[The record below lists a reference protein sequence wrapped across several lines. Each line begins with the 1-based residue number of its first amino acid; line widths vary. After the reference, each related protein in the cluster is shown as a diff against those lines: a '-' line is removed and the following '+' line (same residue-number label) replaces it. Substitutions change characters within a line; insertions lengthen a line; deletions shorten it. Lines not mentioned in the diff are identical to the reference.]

1 MKLSDQQAIFTKNV
15 VCLIYYLIDALGWKV
30 VIGEVWRREVT
41 QKWLFKKGWTKTL
54 NSDHRHK
61 LAVDL
66 FVWIEGIFLDNA
78 KENKEVMKSAGDYW
92 KELHPKNYWGGD
104 YKKFVDINHFGMNR
118 IKEGT

>member
-15 VCLIYYLIDALGWKV
+15 VCLIYYLIDVLGWKV

-54 NSDHRHK
+54 NSDHRYK

-66 FVWIEGIFLDNA
+66 FVWIEGIFLNNA

-92 KELHPKNYWGGD
+92 KTLNKQNYWGGD
-104 YKKFVDINHFGMNR
+104 YKTFCDINHFGMKR
-118 IKEGT
+118 IKEGN

>member
-15 VCLIYYLIDALGWKV
+15 VCLIYYLIDALGWKI
-30 VIGEVWRREVT
+30 VIGEVWRREIT

-78 KENKEVMKSAGDYW
+78 KENKESMKSAGDYW
-92 KELHPKNYWGGD
+92 IGLHDKNYWGGD
-104 YKKFVDINHFGMNR
+104 YKTFCDINHFGMNR

>member
-1 MKLSDQQAIFTKNV
+1 MKLSDQQAIFTKHVIN
-15 VCLIYYLIDALGWKV
+15 LIDFLNSLDWKV
-30 VIGEVWRREVT
+30 VIGEVWRREIT
-41 QKWLFKKGWTKTL
+41 QKWLLEKGWTKTL
-54 NSDHRHK
+54 DSDHLYK

-66 FVWIEGIFLDNA
+66 FVWIEGIFLNNQE
-78 KENKEVMKSAGDYW
+78 ENREIMKSAGDYW